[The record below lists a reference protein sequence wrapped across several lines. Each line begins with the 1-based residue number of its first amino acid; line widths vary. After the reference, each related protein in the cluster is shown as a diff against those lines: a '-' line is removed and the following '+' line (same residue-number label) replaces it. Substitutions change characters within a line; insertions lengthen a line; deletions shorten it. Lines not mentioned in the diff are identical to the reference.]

1 MAPLVPEFISPEFN
15 LVIALIVGIGFG
27 YALEQ
32 AGFSSSRKLVGLFYG
47 YDFTVLK
54 VFFTAGITAMTG
66 VLVLGHLGLLNLQ
79 MLYINPTFLYSAI
92 IGGLIMG
99 AGFIMGGFCPGTSL
113 CAAAVGRL
121 DAMAFIGGSVVGI
134 LFFMEAFPLFEPIFV
149 AEYMGALTF
158 YEFLNISPELFGVI
172 LTVVALGAFYTTSK
186 LEDHINNKKTEVPKD
201 RKWAYTGIGV
211 VPLLLIGL
219 VWLTPSKKEYVRN
232 LVNER
237 AESGDFQLE
246 TMDIDEL
253 AFELVNHAHKY
264 NLIDVR
270 DTSAFRESIP
280 TAINIP
286 FNEID
291 SEAWTD
297 LYKQPYKK
305 NIFVGGSDE
314 AVIKAGIM
322 AKILGDE
329 DPVILDA
336 SVPEFR
342 NTIYSPE
349 QPAADAPKHDKD
361 VYRFRNS
368 ARMDLIRM
376 EERLKNLRQPV
387 KKEIKR
393 VEGGCT

>member
-149 AEYMGALTF
+149 AEYLGVLTF
-158 YEFLNISPELFGVI
+158 YGVLNISPELFGVI
-172 LTVVALGAFYTTSK
+172 LTIVALGAFYATSK
-186 LEDHINNKKTEVPKD
+186 LEDHINDKKTEVPKN
-201 RKWAYTGIGV
+201 RKWVYSAIGV

-232 LVNER
+232 LADR
-237 AESGDFQLE
+237 QAASGEVQLE

-253 AFELVNHAHKY
+253 AFELVNHAHEY

-270 DTSAFRESIP
+270 DTTSFNESIP

-286 FNEID
+286 FEEID

-305 NIFVGGSDE
+305 NIFIGDSHDV
-314 AVIKAGIM
+314 VLKAGIL
-322 AKILGDE
+322 AKILGDD
-329 DPVILDA
+329 DPIILDT
-336 SVPEFR
+336 SVVEFR
-342 NTIYSPE
+342 DAIYTPE
-349 QPAADAPKHDKD
+349 EPASNAPKHEKD
-361 VYRFRNS
+361 VYRFRNN
-368 ARMDLIRM
+368 ARMSLISI
-376 EERLKNLRQPV
+376 EERLKNLQQPV
-387 KKEIKR
+387 KKVIKR

>member
-66 VLVLGHLGLLNLQ
+66 VLLLGHLGLLNLE

-121 DAMAFIGGSVVGI
+121 DAMAFIGGSLFGI

-158 YEFLNISPELFGVI
+158 YEVLNISPELFGVI
-172 LTVVALGAFYTTSK
+172 LTLVALGAFYATSK
-186 LEDHINNKKTEVPKD
+186 LEDHINNTKTDVPKN
-201 RKWAYTGIGV
+201 RTWIYTGLGV
-211 VPLLLIGL
+211 VPLLLIAL

-232 LVNER
+232 LVDEQ
-237 AESGDFQLE
+237 AKSGDVQIE

-253 AFELVNHAHKY
+253 AFELVNHNHKY

-270 DTSAFRESIP
+270 DTSAFRETIP

-286 FNEID
+286 YGEID

-305 NIFVGGSDE
+305 NIFIGDSGENVL
-314 AVIKAGIM
+314 KAGIM
-322 AKILGDE
+322 AKILGDD

-336 SVPEFR
+336 SVVEFR
-342 NTIYSPE
+342 NTIYTPE
-349 QPAADAPKHDKD
+349 QPAADAPKHDRD
-361 VYRFRNS
+361 VYRFRNN
-368 ARMDLIRM
+368 ARMDLIRI
-376 EERLKNLRQPV
+376 EERLKNLQQPV
-387 KKEIKR
+387 KKEVKR